1 MTKGSLTVN
10 GVGKIAVKP
19 DQITLALNLRTEAK
33 EYEAAVLQA
42 NEKLNSLTAA
52 IVSAGFAAQ
61 DLKTSSLAIDAYYE
75 YVRTDDGRQMKEFQG
90 YIYTQLCQLKFPL
103 EMTRLAETIA
113 ALSQSKAAP
122 ELELSFTIA
131 DPAKVSAELLRL
143 ATADARQ
150 KAEVI
155 AAASAVTLGEI
166 KNITYGTGSHD
177 FPTPRNR
184 VTLRSCSA
192 APLVDAVPEELLL
205 EDTIT
210 ITWKLK

>member
-122 ELELSFTIA
+122 ELELSLSLIH
-131 DPAKVSAELLRL
+131 
-143 ATADARQ
+143 
-150 KAEVI
+150 I
-155 AAASAVTLGEI
+155 
-166 KNITYGTGSHD
+166 
-177 FPTPRNR
+177 
-184 VTLRSCSA
+184 
-192 APLVDAVPEELLL
+192 
-205 EDTIT
+205 
-210 ITWKLK
+210 